1 VKDYRIK
8 KAPTEAMDDE
18 EILWAVIEPMWKDL
32 VLDEEEERA
41 MTAALTPGQRGL
53 IAVDW
58 LSKEVYNGGIHQ
70 FFTNSTGVLAH
81 EALEGFR
88 MMGAERYA
96 GLLGAV
102 VALFPGGRVSKNQT
116 ERLAAVTAM
125 PAKARSRAFEKF
137 DETFYSLM
145 EVDDP
150 IVAYGKRY
158 VEAHYEEFFIDP

>member
-1 VKDYRIK
+1 MKDYRIK
-8 KAPTEAMDDE
+8 KAPTEAMDDVE
-18 EILWAVIEPMWKDL
+18 TLWAVIEPMWNDL
-32 VLDEEEERA
+32 RLDEEEERG
-41 MTAALTPGQRGL
+41 MTASLTPGQRGL

-96 GLLGAV
+96 ELLGAV
-102 VALFPGGRVSKNQT
+102 VALFPGGRVPKNQT

-125 PAKARSRAFEKF
+125 PGKVRSRAFEKF

-158 VEAHYEEFFIDP
+158 VEAHYGEFFIDA